1 MASIHI
7 PFMREALREAD
18 RARAAGEVPVGAV
31 VVLGDAIVGRGHNQ
45 PIGRHDPTAHA
56 EIVALRDAAATLRNY
71 RLTGA
76 TLYVTV
82 EPCVMCIGASVHARV
97 DRIVYG
103 ATEPRAGAVESRQRI
118 YEHPSLNH
126 KVTMVSGVLAAE
138 CRARMVAFFEA
149 KRQGTAGTEE
159 LTLKRGAGAETKT

>member
-1 MASIHI
+1 MASIHV

-18 RARAAGEVPVGAV
+18 RAALVNEVPVGAV
-31 VVLGDAIVGRGHNQ
+31 VVVGDAIIGRGHNQ

-56 EIVALRDAAATLRNY
+56 EIMALRDAAATLRNY

-82 EPCVMCIGASVHARV
+82 EPCVMCIGAAVHARI
-97 DRIVYG
+97 DRLVYG

-126 KVTMVSGVLAAE
+126 RLTMVSGVLAAE
-138 CRARMVAFFEA
+138 CRERIVSFFEA
-149 KRQGTAGTEE
+149 R
-159 LTLKRGAGAETKT
+159 RGGEIRK